1 MKMRMRM
8 TTILT
13 SFFGLTIM
21 SRSLL
26 SWMCVIDSVLPHL
39 AQASC
44 KYVSGG
50 TSLSCQRGH
59 TRRLPDNDEQSYWD
73 GLLPSLLH
81 PVHEPGSTVYLSKG
95 IPVFDKVVTCICL
108 LFYILFMN
116 QGTCIWMSYTLI
128 ASTSLAIPAMA
139 FVKEHYNRTNVD
151 EVVFSTR
158 R

>member
-8 TTILT
+8 ITMLT

-26 SWMCVIDSVLPHL
+26 SWMCVIDSVLPRL
-39 AQASC
+39 AQVSS
-44 KYVSGG
+44 KHGSGG

-73 GLLPSLLH
+73 GLLPPLLH
-81 PVHEPGSTVYLSKG
+81 PFHEPGSNVYLSKYTLLQ
-95 IPVFDKVVTCICL
+95 VTCICL
-108 LFYILFMN
+108 LFFILFMN

-158 R
+158 